1 MTLEE
6 GRTITCFLPR
16 SSALEIVLR
25 ASANTLMRTMAA
37 ALGRGLA
44 PVWVV
49 WMGGMGGQVDGGM
62 GLVGSVAVVDDARH
76 RNASNGRRLAAKAI
90 GY

>member
-16 SSALEIVLR
+16 SSALEMVLS

-37 ALGRGLA
+37 ALSRGLA
-44 PVWVV
+44 PVNVRLGRLDLISV
-49 WMGGMGGQVDGGM
+49 YVGGGKQGHVCVLPAGIII
-62 GLVGSVAVVDDARH
+62 GSATACV
-76 RNASNGRRLAAKAI
+76 
-90 GY
+90 